1 MVQSGV
7 ANLESW
13 YDCSIL
19 FGFQEIAFSL
29 IFFFSKNLDLKKIQR
44 TSISQQFSGV
54 LAGYNQKLQIWSPS
68 MTAENFL
75 VFEMWRF
82 FIIF

>member
-7 ANLESW
+7 ANLESR
-13 YDCSIL
+13 YDCSSL

-29 IFFFSKNLDLKKIQR
+29 IFFSKNLDLKKIKR
-44 TSISQQFSGV
+44 TSISQQFIGV
-54 LAGYNQKLQIWSPS
+54 LAGYNQKLHIWSPS
-68 MTAENFL
+68 MTAEIFL

-82 FIIF
+82 L